1 MTQHLRAAARDLE
14 WMSQTCWVPLHH
26 KQPGSRCF
34 NLLWAFW
41 PCSIQ
46 TAKHFCWSSI
56 HHSSIVKLKST
67 KCFCMVLHLLIET
80 HTRAHTDI
88 WWILMISKHICACP
102 RWPFRTSQGEPR
114 QQQYCKEGT
123 KSWTQWQ
130 SSLTN
135 AATKSKWKKRNT
147 TAIYSIMFALFVAVH
162 SLQLHFFDFCFMPS
176 LCILL

>member
-14 WMSQTCWVPLHH
+14 WMSRTCWVPLHH

-46 TAKHFCWSSI
+46 TAKHFCWNNI
-56 HHSSIVKLKST
+56 HHSSIVKPKST
-67 KCFCMVLHLLIET
+67 KCFCMVLHPLIET

-88 WWILMISKHICACP
+88 WWYLNTSVPAPAGHFEPHRGNQGSSNTVRKGPNPEHI
-102 RWPFRTSQGEPR
+102 
-114 QQQYCKEGT
+114 
-123 KSWTQWQ
+123 QWQ

-135 AATKSKWKKRNT
+135 AASKNKWKKRNT

-162 SLQLHFFDFCFMPS
+162 SLQLHFPFFYFCFIPS
-176 LCILL
+176 LCIFL